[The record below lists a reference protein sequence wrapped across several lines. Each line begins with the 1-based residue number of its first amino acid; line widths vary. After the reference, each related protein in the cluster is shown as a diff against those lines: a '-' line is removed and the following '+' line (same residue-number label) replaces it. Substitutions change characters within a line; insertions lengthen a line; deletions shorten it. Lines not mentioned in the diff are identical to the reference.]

1 MENNK
6 TYTPKKED
14 INRKWYIIDAKGQ
27 RLGKVATAA
36 ADILRGKIK
45 PEFTPH
51 MDMGDYV
58 IIINAQDIEFSGNK
72 LQDKMYRRHSGYI
85 GGMKELTAEQMMEK
99 HPERAIML
107 AVKGMIPHTKLGRAQ
122 IKKLRVYKDENHNH
136 KAQTPIVWEVK

>member
-14 INRKWYIIDAKGQ
+14 INRKWYIIDAKGKI
-27 RLGKVATAA
+27 LGKVATAA
-36 ADILRGKIK
+36 ADILRCKIK
-45 PEFTPH
+45 TEFTPH

-136 KAQTPIVWEVK
+136 EAQTPIVWEVK

>member
-6 TYTPKKED
+6 TYTPKKAD
-14 INRKWYIIDAKGQ
+14 IERKWYIIDAKGK

-45 PEFTPH
+45 PEFTPR

-58 IIINAQDIEFSGNK
+58 IIINAQDVEFSGNK
-72 LQDKMYRRHSGYI
+72 LQNKIYRRHSEYI

-99 HPERAIML
+99 YPERAIML

-122 IKKLRVYKDENHNH
+122 IKKLRVYKDENHDH
-136 KAQTPIVWEVK
+136 EAQTPIVWEVK

>member
-6 TYTPKKED
+6 TYTPKKAD
-14 INRKWYIIDAKGQ
+14 IERKWYIIDAKGK

>member
-136 KAQTPIVWEVK
+136 EAQTPIVWEVK

>member
-6 TYTPKKED
+6 TYTPKKAD
-14 INRKWYIIDAKGQ
+14 IERKWYIIDAKGK

-58 IIINAQDIEFSGNK
+58 IIINAQDVEFSGNK
-72 LQDKMYRRHSGYI
+72 LQNKIYRRHSEYI

>member
-72 LQDKMYRRHSGYI
+72 LKDKMYRRHSGYI

-136 KAQTPIVWEVK
+136 EAQTPIVWEVK

>member
-6 TYTPKKED
+6 TYTPKKAD
-14 INRKWYIIDAKGQ
+14 IERKWYIIDAKGK

-58 IIINAQDIEFSGNK
+58 IIINAQDVEFSGNK
-72 LQDKMYRRHSGYI
+72 LQNKIYRRHSEYI

-99 HPERAIML
+99 YPERAIML

-122 IKKLRVYKDENHNH
+122 IKKLRVYKDENHDH
-136 KAQTPIVWEVK
+136 EAQTPIVWEVK

>member
-6 TYTPKKED
+6 TYTPKKAD
-14 INRKWYIIDAKGQ
+14 IERKWYIIDAKGK

-51 MDMGDYV
+51 IDMGDYV
-58 IIINAQDIEFSGNK
+58 IIINAQDVEFSGNK
-72 LQDKMYRRHSGYI
+72 LQNKIYRRHSEYI

-99 HPERAIML
+99 YPERAIML

-122 IKKLRVYKDENHNH
+122 IKKLRVYKDENHDH
-136 KAQTPIVWEVK
+136 EAQTPIVWEVK